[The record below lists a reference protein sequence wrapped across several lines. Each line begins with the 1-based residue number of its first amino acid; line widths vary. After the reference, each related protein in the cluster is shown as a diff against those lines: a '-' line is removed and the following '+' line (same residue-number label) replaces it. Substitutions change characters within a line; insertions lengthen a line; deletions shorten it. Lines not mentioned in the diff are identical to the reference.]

1 MSMRVIVYGL
11 LALLVL
17 IQYPLWI
24 GKGGWLY
31 VYELDK
37 QVKAQEEKNRQ
48 LQLRNAKLEGD
59 VKDLKDG
66 TRAIEERARIE
77 HGMVKDNE
85 ILVQILQ
92 GDDASKASK
101 EAANIDAPKAG
112 ASNSTA
118 TSEVAQNK
126 SADKSADKATSTK
139 SVDKKP
145 EKIAQ

>member
-1 MSMRVIVYGL
+1 MRIIVYGL

-17 IQYPLWI
+17 IQYPLWL

-92 GDDASKASK
+92 GESSTNPSAAKPNASSGSP
-101 EAANIDAPKAG
+101 APTADAG
-112 ASNSTA
+112 AKAAQRSDSDSAKSTGSVGNSA
-118 TSEVAQNK
+118 
-126 SADKSADKATSTK
+126 
-139 SVDKKP
+139 KKT